1 MRRLLALLLGIA
13 LCASVAEAH
22 SYQDP
27 ALQTVLDEVRPGLPA
42 GASVSVRAGV
52 LDELVL
58 TNTTAA
64 PLDVLGADGL
74 PFLQVSASG
83 VLANLNHPDWY
94 ATGVPEGSPALPA
107 FARPGAQPR
116 WARVS
121 NGSSWS
127 EFDPRIRPAVTV
139 TPELRKA
146 GQQRVLATWQVPLR
160 YGGQPRVATGHVL
173 LSPVRGGLVVAVTAA
188 PPRLTATALQGEL
201 PGLFLRVPADTSVE
215 VTGRDGL
222 PFLRFAGGR
231 VLANAASL
239 TWREDQRARG
249 HLVTGTGTGTGWE
262 VVGRGLTQSW
272 LDSRLRYPADVPPE
286 DVVGRRTV
294 VQAWRVP
301 VVVGGVPSAI
311 TGTVTWVPR
320 ADAFATAHRTG
331 RGWLWLLVLVP
342 LGVTLLLRARN
353 ARMGQSGALT

>member
-1 MRRLLALLLGIA
+1 MRRVLALLTGIA

-27 ALQTVLDEVRPGLPA
+27 ALRTVLSEVRPGLPA

-58 TNTTAA
+58 TNSTAA
-64 PLDVLGADGL
+64 PLEVLGTDGL
-74 PFLQVSASG
+74 PFLQVSAAG
-83 VLANLNHPDWY
+83 VLANLNHPEWY
-94 ATGVPEGSPALPA
+94 TTGLPEGSPPLPA
-107 FARPGAQPR
+107 SARPGAKPR

-121 NGSSWS
+121 GGSSWS
-127 EFDPRIRPAVTV
+127 EFDPRIRPPVTV
-139 TPELRKA
+139 APELRRA

-160 YGGQPRVATGHVL
+160 YGGQPRVAAGYVL
-173 LSPVRGGLVVAVTAA
+173 LSPVRGGLVVAVTTS
-188 PPRLTATALQGEL
+188 PPGLTATALQGEL
-201 PGLFLRVPADTSVE
+201 PGLFLRVPAHATVE

-239 TWREDQRARG
+239 TWREDQRASGR
-249 HLVTGTGTGTGWE
+249 LVTGSGWRL
-262 VVGRGLTQSW
+262 VGHGLTQSW

-286 DVVGRRTV
+286 DVVGHRTV
-294 VQAWRVP
+294 VQRWAVP
-301 VVVGGVPSAI
+301 VVVDGVRSAI

-320 ADAFATAHRTG
+320 AEAFSTARRAGHDR
-331 RGWLWLLVLVP
+331 LWLLVLVP

-353 ARMGQSGALT
+353 ARMRQSRSLT